1 MSDFTA
7 RAIKASFLKLLNE
20 YPLHKIS
27 VRMITDG
34 CGITRNSF
42 YYHFQDIPTLLETIL
57 TEQTDELIRR
67 YPTISTLD
75 ECFEMA
81 FRFALE
87 NRKAVMHIYHSV
99 NRDLFD
105 AASMRLCEYAVT
117 TYINTAFSSQSLREE
132 DRPIV
137 IHFIC
142 CELFG
147 LCLNW
152 IAGGMDDSA
161 MDSLRRMLRL
171 CQDLPEAV
179 ARRSRE
185 AEEG

>member
-57 TEQTDELIRR
+57 TEESDELIRR

-75 ECFEMA
+75 ECLDVA
-81 FRFALE
+81 IRFALE
-87 NRKAVMHIYHSV
+87 NRKAVMHIYHSA

-105 AASMRLCEYAVT
+105 AAALRLCEYAVT
-117 TYINTAFSSQSLREE
+117 AYINTAFSPRSLREE
-132 DRPIV
+132 DRPVV
-137 IHFIC
+137 IRFIQ

-152 IAGGMDDSA
+152 IAGGMDPADT
-161 MDSLRRMLRL
+161 DSLHRMLRL

-185 AEEG
+185 AAER